1 MNHLPDYKAYTAA
14 VAAISVVPKELAEAL
29 KSADDTYRSAMS
41 WAEVSEQQANE
52 IAASSAER
60 INLSL
65 GNARRAVQGLAED
78 TQIPPR
84 MRASETASNVAV
96 SDVEHALAD
105 LTRAVIALNTLTD
118 QIRNAPAPRAVEPE
132 PVQVKAEVGPQRRR
146 PWALIFG
153 GVALALIMLV
163 LVIVFVS

>member
-41 WAEVSEQQANE
+41 WAEASEQQANE

-96 SDVEHALAD
+96 SDVEHALVD

-118 QIRNAPAPRAVEPE
+118 QIRNAPAPRAVEPD
-132 PVQVKAEVGPQRRR
+132 PVQVKAEVTPQRR
-146 PWALIFG
+146 PWPLIFG